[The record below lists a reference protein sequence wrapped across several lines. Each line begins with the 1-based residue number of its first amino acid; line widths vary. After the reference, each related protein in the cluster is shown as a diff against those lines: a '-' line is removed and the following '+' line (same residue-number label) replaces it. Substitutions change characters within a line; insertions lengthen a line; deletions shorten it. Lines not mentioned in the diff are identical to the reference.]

1 MLLSWCSTCSFSRRQ
16 PGPFALHV
24 LSKLNQ
30 TELESNPNS
39 FSSPSW
45 KSDYVDSHLLKYW
58 EVPSLLVLGQMVS
71 ALLHQWG
78 WSRTGS
84 LRGPDTTE
92 QAQLRLFIIYLLHIP
107 RSASD
112 GAICIAEITV
122 DATSS
127 STQTL
132 FYFQKKLDI
141 ISETQTHQNMHIC
154 WNNHGNQQEETVL
167 PLMFWKVLTLLWQQ
181 ETG

>member
-39 FSSPSW
+39 FFSPSW

-84 LRGPDTTE
+84 LRGPDTRASTAE
-92 QAQLRLFIIYLLHIP
+92 ALHYLPSSHPSFCIRWSDLHCWDYRGCDVVIYTNTFLFSKEAGHHLRNP
-107 RSASD
+107 NP
-112 GAICIAEITV
+112 
-122 DATSS
+122 
-127 STQTL
+127 
-132 FYFQKKLDI
+132 
-141 ISETQTHQNMHIC
+141 SEHAHL
-154 WNNHGNQQEETVL
+154 QE
-167 PLMFWKVLTLLWQQ
+167 
-181 ETG
+181 